1 MNNPKKSIAVREND
15 KSQRCLPAHEVWGI
29 VLCGRRNSEK
39 DFLVGSELI
48 CAVYAIQFADEVFIV
63 LIGLGTLINVLS
75 IIAGSAFG
83 VLAGSRLSIKTRE
96 LITDILG
103 LITILAAAGAVIPM
117 FSAQYSQSLPKGW
130 TLLSILGSL
139 LIGGI
144 IGSALKLEIRLE
156 SLGENLRKK
165 FGAKQEG
172 TFVEGFVSSSLL
184 FVIGPLAILG
194 SISDGM
200 GTGID
205 QLSLKAILDFFAA
218 IAFAASLGWGVAVSA
233 IPVGIYQ
240 GIWTLIGLLLGSVLA
255 QYQIDAM
262 TIVGGLMLLSI
273 GLRLLRIKEVAVG
286 NLLPAL
292 AVAPVFVYLLNSFVA

>member
-1 MNNPKKSIAVREND
+1 M
-15 KSQRCLPAHEVWGI
+15 
-29 VLCGRRNSEK
+29 VLCGLRKSDK

-48 CAVYAIQFADEVFIV
+48 LAVYGIQFMNGDNSV
-63 LIGLGTLINVLS
+63 LIGLGTLINV
-75 IIAGSAFG
+75 IAIVAGSAFG

-96 LITDILG
+96 LITDVLG

-117 FSAQYSQSLPKGW
+117 FTSEYSQSLPKGW
-130 TLLSILGSL
+130 TLLSVLGSL

-156 SLGENLRKK
+156 SVGENLRKK

-205 QLSLKAILDFFAA
+205 QLSLKSILDFFAA

-292 AVAPVFVYLLNSFVA
+292 AVAPIFVYVLNSCIR